1 MNKNRQQERAA
12 TPAVAAILIVVITV
26 VLATVV
32 ASQFLGFT
40 SKIGGPTS
48 QATFEY
54 AESPVGVEMTPEQ
67 IAQDV
72 TVEINGKQVAAFD
85 SSDAGNGKLI
95 PTSPG
100 DQLTVV
106 AADGSRSVLV
116 SRTVDERDEIGDFI
130 AHYTFEEGTGT
141 TLYDRSGNENH
152 GDIDFDSDPD
162 WITGSDTGLAFD
174 GAGDHVN
181 VDNLE
186 TPGFDV
192 SEFTI
197 AVAYKTNTGSQKQEL
212 VEHISDEDNWGLEL
226 KDNRSNIYDPV
237 FFADEN
243 SGFQSDQI
251 FAGIQSV
258 GNRQVLVGTYDG
270 SQIEVFVDGN
280 SRGTGSFSS
289 EINMSDMHIGEDAEG
304 SINDYL
310 DGEIYEIRLYYS
322 AFDDEGV
329 DSITKAMS

>member
-1 MNKNRQQERAA
+1 MRSKRQQERAA
-12 TPAVAAILIVVITV
+12 TPAVAAILIVAITV
-26 VLATVV
+26 ILATVV
-32 ASQFLGFT
+32 AAQFLGFT

-54 AESPVGVEMTPEQ
+54 AESPVGLQMTPEQ

-72 TVEINGKQVAAFD
+72 AVEINGKQVATFD
-85 SSDAGNGKLI
+85 RSDAGNGKLI

-130 AHYTFEEGTGT
+130 AHYTFEEGSGT

-152 GDIDFDSDPD
+152 GDISDPDPD

-174 GAGDHVN
+174 GTGDHVN

-212 VEHISDEDNWGLEL
+212 VELISGSDNWGLEL
-226 KDNRSNIYDPV
+226 KTDSATTYDPG

-243 SGFQSDQI
+243 GGSQSGQI
-251 FAGIQSV
+251 FTGIQSV

-280 SRGTGSFSS
+280 SRATGSFSS
-289 EINMSDMHIGEDAEG
+289 EINMEDMHIGEDAEG
-304 SINDYL
+304 SIDDYL

-322 AFDDEGV
+322 AFDDNEV
-329 DSITKAMS
+329 ESITKAME